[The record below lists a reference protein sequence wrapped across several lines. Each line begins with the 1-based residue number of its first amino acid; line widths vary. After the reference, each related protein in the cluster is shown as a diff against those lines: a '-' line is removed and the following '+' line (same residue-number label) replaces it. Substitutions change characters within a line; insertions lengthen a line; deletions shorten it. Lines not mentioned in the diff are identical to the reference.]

1 MAKKGKKAKKAAI
14 SDPQQTITIVV
25 PDHIANL
32 DKATLE
38 GIAKLIFGESAKFDI
53 SNIVLVSAEQY
64 QAAAKTE
71 AGPDVL
77 WTKIC

>member
-1 MAKKGKKAKKAAI
+1 MAKKGKKAKKAAA
-14 SDPQQTITIVV
+14 SDRQQTITIVV

-32 DKATLE
+32 DKAALE

-64 QAAAKTE
+64 QAAAKSQE
-71 AGPDVL
+71 EPVAF